1 MRNEQQVEVTSAK
14 CGPKFKFTPQV
25 AITILILV
33 FPVWRQTVNHGA
45 IVVVVVVVFVFF
57 ALFNTEVTVGRL
69 SLHTS
74 QVAHRAGAYP
84 GFFLSVIGNVTALLK
99 YECICLEITGN
110 STDQPLSRAGCQ
122 TKTQLVCKR
131 GRKLLS
137 HGRLFIKRP

>member
-1 MRNEQQVEVTSAK
+1 MRNEQQVEVTSPK

-33 FPVWRQTVNHGA
+33 FPVWRQTVNHGT
-45 IVVVVVVVFVFF
+45 IVVVFFF

-84 GFFLSVIGNVTALLK
+84 GFFNVM
-99 YECICLEITGN
+99 
-110 STDQPLSRAGCQ
+110 
-122 TKTQLVCKR
+122 
-131 GRKLLS
+131 
-137 HGRLFIKRP
+137 